1 MEIYKI
7 AYAKLVG
14 AVDDALTILDT
25 GDLLQ
30 VNHVREMLQNA
41 LLEVEELIV
50 SSQDSP

>member
-14 AVDDALTILDT
+14 AIDDALTILDT
-25 GDLLQ
+25 GDLLR